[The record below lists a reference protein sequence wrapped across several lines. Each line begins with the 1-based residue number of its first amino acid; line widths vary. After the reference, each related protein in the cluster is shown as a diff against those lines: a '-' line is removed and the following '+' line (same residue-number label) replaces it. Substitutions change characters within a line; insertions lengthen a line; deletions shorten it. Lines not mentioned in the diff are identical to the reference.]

1 MKPMRALALVGP
13 DQVVA
18 DAAAVARLA
27 ETLVDVDT
35 GVGVGVVDVVGEVKA
50 VVAPTAE
57 AAVEVDA
64 VAVSAADVG
73 VAQTLV
79 DVDAMTVDKL
89 KKQVLFMV
97 GETNVVDNY
106 Y

>member
-1 MKPMRALALVGP
+1 MKPLRALALVGP

-18 DAAAVARLA
+18 DTAAVARLA
-27 ETLVDVDT
+27 ETLVDVDA

-79 DVDAMTVDKL
+79 DVDAMTVGKL
-89 KKQVLFMV
+89 EKASSFH
-97 GETNVVDNY
+97 GETNFVEN
-106 Y
+106 

>member
-1 MKPMRALALVGP
+1 MRALALVGP
-13 DQVVA
+13 NQVVA
-18 DAAAVARLA
+18 DPTTVARLA
-27 ETLVDVDT
+27 ETLVDVDA
-35 GVGVGVVDVVGEVKA
+35 GVGVGVVGVVDVVGEVKA

-73 VAQTLV
+73 VVQTLV

-89 KKQVLFMV
+89 EKASSFH
-97 GETNVVDNY
+97 GR
-106 Y
+106 

>member
-27 ETLVDVDT
+27 ETLVDVDA
-35 GVGVGVVDVVGEVKA
+35 GVVVVTVVGEVKA

-79 DVDAMTVDKL
+79 DVDAMTVGKL
-89 KKQVLFMV
+89 EKASSFH
-97 GETNVVDNY
+97 GETNFVEN
-106 Y
+106 

>member
-89 KKQVLFMV
+89 EKANVLFKSSTRPV
-97 GETNVVDNY
+97 IE
-106 Y
+106 

>member
-27 ETLVDVDT
+27 ETLVDVDAGV

-79 DVDAMTVDKL
+79 DVDAMTVGKL
-89 KKQVLFMV
+89 EKASSFH
-97 GETNVVDNY
+97 GETNFVEN
-106 Y
+106 